1 MDDLTDK
8 ISALLGDE
16 DGMERIRQ
24 MAESLLGGEK
34 STPPPEPDSLMP
46 DIDITRLL
54 PIIQRLNS
62 PKNDNRTGLLMALRP
77 HLSEK
82 RQQRLDRAVKL
93 LRLADMLPLLQESG
107 IFNL

>member
-16 DGMERIRQ
+16 GGMERIRQ
-24 MAESLLGGEK
+24 MAENLLGGEK
-34 STPPPEPDSLMP
+34 NVAPPEPAPSVP
-46 DIDITRLL
+46 DIDFTRLL
-54 PIIQRLNS
+54 PLIQRLNS
-62 PKNDNRTGLLMALRP
+62 PKNDNRSSLLMALRP

-93 LRLADMLPLLQESG
+93 LRLADMLPLVQDSG
-107 IFNL
+107 IFKL